1 MRDDEFAQLQLPV
14 EIVED
19 DLLGDIYSDLS
30 ADSPED
36 WKPSSEWAEDEIR
49 RRKSSRVMSSS
60 DLSF

>member
-36 WKPSSEWAEDEIR
+36 WKPSSEWAEDKIR
-49 RRKSSRVMSSS
+49 R
-60 DLSF
+60 

>member
-36 WKPSSEWAEDEIR
+36 WKSSTEWAEDEVR
-49 RRKSSRVMSSS
+49 P
-60 DLSF
+60 